1 MKIEKLSQIPGI
13 GSKVAERLIKYIG
26 SEEETI
32 KAIVEADITK
42 LMSVPG
48 IGQGLA
54 TKIIRNA
61 YSIIEGV
68 SLEEVLKTLDARKMY
83 ERILDIIRN
92 YTRTNYS
99 KNKLTLYFPLPPR
112 RINVMLERLKYFA
125 EAKKLVE
132 NLNDELVDK
141 IKNQLSKIRPLRP
154 GKIEKRISDRVI
166 LTDDEEVFNKLH
178 ELELNKITNLFLVR
192 PGESLGEYVQSYDLV
207 LFISSGA
214 PYDTTIDYAF
224 NAEVIGKD
232 VSIEFLIPELVISFF
247 STNYEVI
254 KAACELGKYVHSLP
268 DSPVITKF
276 KDHID
281 LQKLEVVEK
290 LLLTLTESGDIK
302 EEVDEEL
309 DRLRNALNNLQTV
322 IGDIEVQINDD
333 VKEKILE
340 RKVIIEGER
349 LLDLL
354 KEAATSEAT
363 SESLKSV
370 FPELSGE
377 LLEIIT
383 EICQRAEDLVC
394 QKLKLTGEELE
405 FVEGLFPRD
414 LILPIQADRRKISLL
429 EDFLRKEYTLRRYK
443 MLKEIALK
451 LNELKRSVEETVKTL
466 LDFDLF
472 FAVGLFA
479 KDYSLNVPNLSEEY
493 VGIGFTKGR
502 NLFLRELELKSKI
515 KVIPVDYV
523 VGDVFIQPPNTNK
536 ERIIVLSGANS
547 GGKTTLLN
555 LIAQIV
561 ILAQMGFPVPA
572 DEVYLC
578 PFDEIYLFSRSRGIM
593 DAGAFEATLKNFAKV
608 ITSPKKKLVLVDE
621 LEAIT
626 EPGAAAKVIAGI
638 LELLYSSKNT
648 CAVFISHLAEEV
660 MKVVKVPIRVD
671 GIEASG
677 LDENLNLIVNRNPIY
692 NYLARSTPELIV
704 ERLYRLSRGNEK
716 EVYEKIL
723 EEFGGK

>member
-1 MKIEKLSQIPGI
+1 
-13 GSKVAERLIKYIG
+13 
-26 SEEETI
+26 
-32 KAIVEADITK
+32 
-42 LMSVPG
+42 
-48 IGQGLA
+48 
-54 TKIIRNA
+54 
-61 YSIIEGV
+61 
-68 SLEEVLKTLDARKMY
+68 
-83 ERILDIIRN
+83 
-92 YTRTNYS
+92 
-99 KNKLTLYFPLPPR
+99 
-112 RINVMLERLKYFA
+112 
-125 EAKKLVE
+125 
-132 NLNDELVDK
+132 
-141 IKNQLSKIRPLRP
+141 
-154 GKIEKRISDRVI
+154 
-166 LTDDEEVFNKLH
+166 
-178 ELELNKITNLFLVR
+178 
-192 PGESLGEYVQSYDLV
+192 
-207 LFISSGA
+207 
-214 PYDTTIDYAF
+214 
-224 NAEVIGKD
+224 
-232 VSIEFLIPELVISFF
+232 
-247 STNYEVI
+247 
-254 KAACELGKYVHSLP
+254 
-268 DSPVITKF
+268 
-276 KDHID
+276 
-281 LQKLEVVEK
+281 
-290 LLLTLTESGDIK
+290 
-302 EEVDEEL
+302 
-309 DRLRNALNNLQTV
+309 
-322 IGDIEVQINDD
+322 
-333 VKEKILE
+333 
-340 RKVIIEGER
+340 
-349 LLDLL
+349 
-354 KEAATSEAT
+354 
-363 SESLKSV
+363 
-370 FPELSGE
+370 
-377 LLEIIT
+377 
-383 EICQRAEDLVC
+383 
-394 QKLKLTGEELE
+394 
-405 FVEGLFPRD
+405 
-414 LILPIQADRRKISLL
+414 L

-443 MLKEIALK
+443 MLREIALK
-451 LNELKRSVEETVKTL
+451 LNELKRSVEEAVKTL

-523 VGDVFIQPPNTNK
+523 VGDVSIQPPNTNK

-704 ERLYRLSRGNEK
+704 ERLYRLSKGSEK
-716 EVYEKIL
+716 EVYEKLL

>member
-32 KAIVEADITK
+32 KAIIEADITK

-112 RINVMLERLKYFA
+112 KINVMLERLKYFA
-125 EAKKLVE
+125 EAKSLVE
-132 NLNDELVDK
+132 NLDDELLNK
-141 IKNQLSKIRPLRP
+141 IKNQLSKIRPLRA
-154 GKIEKRISDRVI
+154 GKIERRISDRVI

-178 ELELNKITNLFLVR
+178 ELELNKITNLFLVK

-214 PYDTTIDYAF
+214 PYDTAIDYAF
-224 NAEVIGKD
+224 NAEVVGKD

-268 DSPVITKF
+268 DKPAITKF

-281 LQKLEVVEK
+281 LQKLEDVEK

-309 DRLRNALNNLQTV
+309 DRLRNALNNLQTI
-322 IGDIEVQINDD
+322 IGDIEVQINDE
-333 VKEKILE
+333 VKEKIME
-340 RKVIIEGER
+340 HKVIIEGER

-354 KEAATSEAT
+354 KEAAASEAG

-377 LLEIIT
+377 LLEVIT

-414 LILPIQADRRKISLL
+414 LILPIQADSRKISLL

-443 MLKEIALK
+443 MLREIALK
-451 LNELKRSVEETVKTL
+451 LNELKRSVEEAVKTL

-523 VGDVFIQPPNTNK
+523 VGDVSIQPPNTNK

-704 ERLYRLSRGNEK
+704 ERLYRLSKGSEK
-716 EVYEKIL
+716 EVYEKLL

>member
-1 MKIEKLSQIPGI
+1 
-13 GSKVAERLIKYIG
+13 
-26 SEEETI
+26 
-32 KAIVEADITK
+32 
-42 LMSVPG
+42 
-48 IGQGLA
+48 
-54 TKIIRNA
+54 
-61 YSIIEGV
+61 
-68 SLEEVLKTLDARKMY
+68 
-83 ERILDIIRN
+83 
-92 YTRTNYS
+92 
-99 KNKLTLYFPLPPR
+99 
-112 RINVMLERLKYFA
+112 MLR
-125 EAKKLVE
+125 
-132 NLNDELVDK
+132 
-141 IKNQLSKIRPLRP
+141 
-154 GKIEKRISDRVI
+154 
-166 LTDDEEVFNKLH
+166 
-178 ELELNKITNLFLVR
+178 
-192 PGESLGEYVQSYDLV
+192 
-207 LFISSGA
+207 
-214 PYDTTIDYAF
+214 
-224 NAEVIGKD
+224 
-232 VSIEFLIPELVISFF
+232 
-247 STNYEVI
+247 
-254 KAACELGKYVHSLP
+254 
-268 DSPVITKF
+268 
-276 KDHID
+276 
-281 LQKLEVVEK
+281 
-290 LLLTLTESGDIK
+290 
-302 EEVDEEL
+302 
-309 DRLRNALNNLQTV
+309 
-322 IGDIEVQINDD
+322 
-333 VKEKILE
+333 
-340 RKVIIEGER
+340 
-349 LLDLL
+349 
-354 KEAATSEAT
+354 
-363 SESLKSV
+363 
-370 FPELSGE
+370 
-377 LLEIIT
+377 
-383 EICQRAEDLVC
+383 
-394 QKLKLTGEELE
+394 
-405 FVEGLFPRD
+405 
-414 LILPIQADRRKISLL
+414 
-429 EDFLRKEYTLRRYK
+429 
-443 MLKEIALK
+443 EIALK
-451 LNELKRSVEETVKTL
+451 LNELKRSVEEAVKTL

-523 VGDVFIQPPNTNK
+523 VGDVSIQPPNTNK

-704 ERLYRLSRGNEK
+704 ERLYRLSKGSEK
-716 EVYEKIL
+716 EVYEKLL